1 MFNPLRQKLPIMKYS
16 IPLLLLFALSACT
29 EEVPLADAYGN
40 FEAMSTTVSAEAN
53 GRLLYLSVAE
63 GEVVPP
69 GKLIGLVDTTQMH
82 LQRRQ
87 LEAQLS
93 TFGKQIKTAAPDI
106 AILKDQKRN
115 LIRERD
121 RTKRLVAAKAATS
134 RQLDELNG
142 QIGVIDQQ
150 VAAAKSKTNEVNRG
164 ILSGKDPIRAQIEV
178 INNQIAKAYI
188 YNPIGG
194 TVMTKLAESSEIVG
208 MGSPLYRIANIDTL
222 TLRAYAGS
230 VQLQRAS
237 IGQQVDVLI
246 DAGTDAYGQ
255 LSGTITWISDRAEF
269 TPKTIQ
275 TKKERTNL
283 VYAIKIAVA
292 NPDGRL
298 KLGMPAEVNF
308 GGADAGAMTK
318 TEEQ

>member
-1 MFNPLRQKLPIMKYS
+1 MKYS
-16 IPLLLLFALSACT
+16 SLLFILFALSACT
-29 EEVPLADAYGN
+29 ESVPLADAYGN
-40 FEAMSTTVSAEAN
+40 FEATSTTVSAEAN

-63 GEVVPP
+63 GEVLPS
-69 GKLIGLVDTTQMH
+69 GKLIGLVDTTQLY

-93 TFGKQIKTAAPDI
+93 TFGKQVKTAAPDI
-106 AILKDQKRN
+106 AILEDQKRN

-142 QIGVIDQQ
+142 QIEVVDQQ
-150 VAAAKSKTNEVNRG
+150 IAAAQMKISEVNRG

-178 INNQIAKAYI
+178 IDHQISKAYI
-188 YNPIGG
+188 YNPIRG
-194 TVMTKLAESSEIVG
+194 TVMTKLAETSEIVG

-230 VQLQRAS
+230 VQLQRAG
-237 IGQQVDVLI
+237 IGQKVDVLI
-246 DAGTDAYGQ
+246 DAGADAYDQ
-255 LSGTITWISDRAEF
+255 LSGTVTWISDRAEF

-275 TKKERTNL
+275 TKEERTNL
-283 VYAIKIAVA
+283 VYAIKIAVP

-308 GGADAGAMTK
+308 GGADAGAITK
-318 TEEQ
+318 TEGQ